1 MIKFGVCAIAYLRT
15 DNETKSFCSFDTIE
29 EAQKA
34 RKEMRSKVE
43 GKLVGAD
50 LSEDDITN
58 GIMLASYVDDGTQK
72 CLFDKEYYIRNK
84 GE

>member
-15 DNETKSFCSFDTIE
+15 DKETKSFCPFDTIE

-58 GIMLASYVDDGTQK
+58 GVMLAYYVDDGTQK
-72 CLFDKEYYIRNK
+72 CLFDKEYYIRKK

>member
-1 MIKFGVCAIAYLRT
+1 MIKFGVCAIAYMRT
-15 DNETKSFCSFDTIE
+15 DNETKSYYPFETIE

-50 LSEDDITN
+50 ISEDDITN
-58 GIMLASYVDDGTQK
+58 GIMLAFYVDDGTQK
-72 CLFDKEYYIRNK
+72 LLFNREYYIRRK

>member
-1 MIKFGVCAIAYLRT
+1 MVKYGVCAISFLRT
-15 DNETKSFCSFDTIE
+15 SRETKAYCPFDTIE

-34 RKEMRSKVE
+34 RKEMRSKAE
-43 GKLVGAD
+43 GKLVRAD
-50 LSEDDITN
+50 ISKDDITN

-72 CLFDKEYYIRNK
+72 CLFDREYYIRKK

>member
-15 DNETKSFCSFDTIE
+15 DKETKSYCPFETIE

-50 LSEDDITN
+50 ISEDDITN

-72 CLFDKEYYIRNK
+72 LLFNREYYIRKK